1 MARWMTVLRCVL
13 LALVL
18 WPPAF
23 AWAEDQPPLPVQ
35 TRDIDPWEPVNRK
48 IYWFNDTLDRWLLT
62 PVAKG
67 YKFVMPDMAE
77 QGVSNFIANI
87 YEFNSFYNSLLQ
99 GEFAGAAHAS
109 GRFVVNS
116 TLGLLG
122 FIDVASSMGITP
134 FRADFGQTLA
144 VWGAPSGPFVML
156 PVFGPRNVR
165 SAVGYFTDTYTSIP
179 YFLND
184 QRWAWGF
191 WTVEVIDYR
200 ARLLDVEDMVTGDR
214 YIFLRDAYLQRRAA
228 YDARGEVEDS
238 FSDFEQDTEDWEE
251 F

>member
-1 MARWMTVLRCVL
+1 M
-13 LALVL
+13 LA
-18 WPPAF
+18 F
-23 AWAEDQPPLPVQ
+23 TSGCSWAQEQER
-35 TRDIDPWEPVNRK
+35 TRDVDPWEPVNRK
-48 IYWFNDTLDRWLLT
+48 IFVFNDTLDHWILT

-67 YKFVMPDMAE
+67 YKFVMPDFAE
-77 QGVSNFIANI
+77 QGVTNFIANV

-99 GEFAGAAHAS
+99 GEFLGATKAG
-109 GRFVVNS
+109 GRLLVNS

-122 FIDVASSMGITP
+122 FFDVATPMGIAP

-144 VWGAPSGPFVML
+144 VWGVDSGPYVML

-179 YFLND
+179 YLVNE
-184 QRWAWGF
+184 QTWAWTF

-200 ARLLDVEDMVTGDR
+200 ARLLDAEDLITGDR
-214 YIFLRDAYLQRRAA
+214 YIFLRDAYLQRRKAF
-228 YDARGEVEDS
+228 DTRGEVDDS
-238 FSDFEQDTEDWEE
+238 FSDFEQDAEDWEE

>member
-1 MARWMTVLRCVL
+1 MPLSRYLL
-13 LALVL
+13 LAML
-18 WPPAF
+18 AF
-23 AWAEDQPPLPVQ
+23 TSGCSWAQEQER
-35 TRDIDPWEPVNRK
+35 TRDVDPWEPVNRK
-48 IYWFNDTLDRWLLT
+48 IFVFNDTLDHWILT

-67 YKFVMPDMAE
+67 YKFVMPDFAE
-77 QGVSNFIANI
+77 QGVTNFIANI

-99 GEFAGAAHAS
+99 GEFLGATKAG
-109 GRFVVNS
+109 GRLLVNS

-122 FIDVASSMGITP
+122 FFDVATPMGIAP

-144 VWGAPSGPFVML
+144 VWGVDSGPYVML

-179 YFLND
+179 YLVNE
-184 QRWAWGF
+184 QTWAWTF

-200 ARLLDVEDMVTGDR
+200 ARLLDAEDLITGDR
-214 YIFLRDAYLQRRAA
+214 YIFLRDAYLQRRKAF
-228 YDARGEVEDS
+228 DTRGEVDDS
-238 FSDFEQDTEDWEE
+238 FSDFEQDAEDWEE

>member
-1 MARWMTVLRCVL
+1 M
-13 LALVL
+13 LA
-18 WPPAF
+18 F
-23 AWAEDQPPLPVQ
+23 TSGCSWAQEQER
-35 TRDIDPWEPVNRK
+35 TRDVDPWEPVNRK
-48 IYWFNDTLDRWLLT
+48 IFVFNDTLDHWILT

-67 YKFVMPDMAE
+67 YKFVMPDFAE
-77 QGVSNFIANI
+77 QGVTNFIANI

-99 GEFAGAAHAS
+99 GEFLGATKAG
-109 GRFVVNS
+109 GRLLVNS

-122 FIDVASSMGITP
+122 FFDVATPMGIAP

-144 VWGAPSGPFVML
+144 VWGVDSGPYVML

-179 YFLND
+179 YLVNE
-184 QRWAWGF
+184 QTWAWTF

-200 ARLLDVEDMVTGDR
+200 ARLLDAEDLITGDR
-214 YIFLRDAYLQRRAA
+214 YIFLRDAYLQRRKAF
-228 YDARGEVEDS
+228 DTRGEVDDS
-238 FSDFEQDTEDWEE
+238 FSDFEQDAEDWEE

>member
-1 MARWMTVLRCVL
+1 MPLSRYLL
-13 LALVL
+13 LAML
-18 WPPAF
+18 AF
-23 AWAEDQPPLPVQ
+23 TPGCSWAQEQER

-48 IYWFNDTLDRWLLT
+48 IFVFNDTLDRWVLT

-67 YKFVMPDMAE
+67 YKFVMPDFAE
-77 QGVSNFIANI
+77 QGVTNFIANI

-99 GEFAGAAHAS
+99 GEFLGATKAG
-109 GRFVVNS
+109 GRLLVNS

-122 FIDVASSMGITP
+122 FFDVATPMGIAP

-144 VWGAPSGPFVML
+144 VWGVDSGPYVML

-179 YFLND
+179 YLVNE
-184 QRWAWGF
+184 QTWAWTF

-200 ARLLDVEDMVTGDR
+200 ARLLDAEDLITGDR
-214 YIFLRDAYLQRRAA
+214 YIFLRDAYLQRRKAF
-228 YDARGEVEDS
+228 DTRGEVDDS
-238 FSDFEQDTEDWEE
+238 FSDFEQDAEDWEE

>member
-1 MARWMTVLRCVL
+1 MPLSRYLL
-13 LALVL
+13 LAML
-18 WPPAF
+18 AF
-23 AWAEDQPPLPVQ
+23 TSGCSWAQEQER
-35 TRDIDPWEPVNRK
+35 TRDVDPWEPVNRK
-48 IYWFNDTLDRWLLT
+48 IFVFNDTLDHWILT

-67 YKFVMPDMAE
+67 YKFVMPDFAE
-77 QGVSNFIANI
+77 QGVTNFIANV

-99 GEFAGAAHAS
+99 GEFLGATKAG
-109 GRFVVNS
+109 GRLLVNS

-122 FIDVASSMGITP
+122 FFDVATPMGIAP

-144 VWGAPSGPFVML
+144 VWGVDSGPYVML

-179 YFLND
+179 YLVNE
-184 QRWAWGF
+184 QTWAWTF

-200 ARLLDVEDMVTGDR
+200 ARLLDAEDLITGDR
-214 YIFLRDAYLQRRAA
+214 YIFLRDAYLQRRKAF
-228 YDARGEVEDS
+228 DTRGEVDDS
-238 FSDFEQDTEDWEE
+238 FSDFEQDAEDWEE